1 MKKEKTEKKQKLKNA
16 PSAEKVRRFPRFGI
30 LDAVIIL
37 LIISVI
43 VGIAF
48 RYNVFK
54 TFTDLKDLDEFAV
67 SFSVK
72 NIESTTQHEIEIG
85 DGVYFKDS
93 GESFGAI
100 MKSSDVSSEALNT
113 SPSTQTFIEN
123 GSAITVAYPI
133 NTRIDAAGRIKCEGK
148 LSSDGTFLLN
158 GSDYLSAGQTYIVC
172 TEKVTL
178 EITILGIELIE
189 NAEK

>member
-1 MKKEKTEKKQKLKNA
+1 MKKEKNEKKQKIKSA
-16 PSAEKVRRFPRFGI
+16 PSAEKVRKFPRFGI

-37 LIISVI
+37 LVISVV
-43 VGIAF
+43 VGIVF
-48 RYNVFK
+48 RYNLFK
-54 TFTDLKDLDEFAV
+54 TFTELKDLNEFAI

-72 NIESTTQHEIEIG
+72 NIESTTQYEIDIG

-93 GESFGAI
+93 GEHLGKI
-100 MKSSDVSSEALNT
+100 MKSSDASGEALNI

-133 NTRIDAAGRIKCEGK
+133 NTRIDATGRIKCEGK

-158 GSDYLSAGQTYIVC
+158 GSDYLSAGQTYVIC
-172 TEKVTL
+172 TQQIIFQHPQL
-178 EITILGIELIE
+178 
-189 NAEK
+189 NQY